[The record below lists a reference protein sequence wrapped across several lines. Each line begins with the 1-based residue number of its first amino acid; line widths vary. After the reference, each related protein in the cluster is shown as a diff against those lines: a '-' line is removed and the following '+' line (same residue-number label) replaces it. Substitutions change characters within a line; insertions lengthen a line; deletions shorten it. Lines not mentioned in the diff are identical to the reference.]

1 MVARP
6 PSKLFIDSAALIAI
20 FSKNDQYHDIAVDY
34 YSSLT
39 KKTIL
44 ITTLLVIS
52 ETYTWFRYHVNYRTA
67 IEFLDVIQDS
77 IASKWLN
84 IIYPDLVLD
93 TQAQV
98 ILRQFQDQKLSYV
111 DAISFAVIENMKIK
125 NVFGF
130 DSHFRITKTNIWPL
144 GL

>member
-1 MVARP
+1 MVARL
-6 PSKLFIDSAALIAI
+6 PSKLFVDSAALIAL
-20 FSKNDQYHDIAVDY
+20 FSKNDQYHDVAVEY

-52 ETYTWFRYHVNYRTA
+52 ETYTWFRYHLSYKTA

-77 IASKWLN
+77 IASEWLKVV
-84 IIYPDLVLD
+84 YPDPALD
-93 TQAQV
+93 TQAQA

-111 DAISFAVIENMKIK
+111 DAMSFAVVQNMKIE

>member
-1 MVARP
+1 MVASP
-6 PSKLFIDSAALIAI
+6 PSKLFLDSAALIAL
-20 FSKNDQYHDIAVDY
+20 FSENDQYHDIAVEY

-44 ITTLLVIS
+44 FTTLLVIS

-77 IASKWLN
+77 IASEWLN
-84 IIYPDLVLD
+84 IIYPDPVLNN
-93 TQAQV
+93 QAQV

-111 DAISFAVIENMKIK
+111 DAVSFAVVENMKIK
-125 NVFGF
+125 NVFSF
-130 DSHFRITKTNIWPL
+130 DSHFRIKKTNIWPL